1 MALDVLASNFGLLVT
16 IAGLAFL
23 TNSFTHFL
31 APAFANA
38 LSNYMLALDGIGEI
52 SLTLWLLVMGVN
64 VAKWNER
71 AYPTS
76 AS

>member
-1 MALDVLASNFGLLVT
+1 MLVG

-23 TNSFTHFL
+23 TNSFAFFV
-31 APAFANA
+31 APALESA
-38 LSNYMLALDGIGEI
+38 LRNYMLALDGIGEI
-52 SLTLWLLVMGVN
+52 SLTVWLLVMGVS